1 MMAMP
6 TEVWLAE
13 WVRWLTAAAR
23 FGGALALMPALS
35 VPQVPSVCRA
45 VVAFGAALAGLPFV
59 PPVTTDAPFLLLVV
73 LVREA
78 VIGMLI
84 GMVFASFVWLW
95 EWVGELADWQV
106 GFGFAALADPIMG
119 ARIAIIA
126 RIAMLLAGILFFQLG
141 GHHLLLRAVAESY
154 RWLPVTSDFALRP
167 QLGEAWWTM
176 LGRGFFLA
184 LPLIVPT
191 LGIVLLTDLVL
202 GLMGRAAPQL
212 GVLLWGMPA
221 RILAC
226 LFVTA
231 IALTAM
237 PNLAE
242 RLLAHLTTSVPTLLA
257 TLAGR

>member
-1 MMAMP
+1 MMTVPA
-6 TEVWLAE
+6 EVWLME

-45 VVAFGAALAGLPFV
+45 VVAFGAALAGLLFV
-59 PPVTTDAPFLLLVV
+59 PPVTTDAPVLLLVV

-106 GFGFAALADPIMG
+106 GFGFAALADPIVG
-119 ARIAIIA
+119 TRIAIIA
-126 RIAMLLAGILFFQLG
+126 RIATLSAGVLFFQLG

-167 QLGEAWWTM
+167 QLGEMWWAM

-184 LPLIVPT
+184 LPFIVPT
-191 LGIVLLTDLVL
+191 LGVVLLSDLVL

-242 RLLAHLTTSVPTLLA
+242 RLLAHLTTSVPSLLM